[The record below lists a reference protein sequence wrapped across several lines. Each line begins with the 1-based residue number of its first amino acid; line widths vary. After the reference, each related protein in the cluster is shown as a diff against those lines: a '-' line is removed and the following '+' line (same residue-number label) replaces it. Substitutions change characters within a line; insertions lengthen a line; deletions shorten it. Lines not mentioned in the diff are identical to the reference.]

1 MASGQWCQVTS
12 IAAVSELV
20 SCLAAALLPDSDISL
35 TFGPQPGRSWD
46 LPCLAFTTT
55 NIQMIQ
61 TASFRMIGILKP
73 CNFLANATRTL
84 DTGLW

>member
-1 MASGQWCQVTS
+1 MVSGQVSS
-12 IAAVSELV
+12 IAAVSELRQRQ
-20 SCLAAALLPDSDISL
+20 LPAAALLPDSDISL

-73 CNFLANATRTL
+73 CNFLANATRTR